1 MPYREKIA
9 WLFLIAMSV
18 TFGPYFSMV
27 ALAPPGD
34 ELPNLRQ
41 LGLYA
46 VASILQLIILGIGYL
61 YLRRSSP
68 EDARVPLDER
78 DRAIQNRSVT
88 IAYYILIFGM
98 ILVGGIMP
106 FTVKGWAIVNPA
118 LFTIALAEF
127 VRHCVVVVCYRK
139 QAS

>member
-1 MPYREKIA
+1 MPYREKFA
-9 WLFLIAMSV
+9 WLSLIAMAV
-18 TFGPYFSMV
+18 TFGPYFTMV

-46 VASILQLIILGIGYL
+46 VAAIVQMIILGVGYL

-68 EDARVPLDER
+68 EDARMKPDER
-78 DRAIQNRSVT
+78 DRVIASRSVT
-88 IAYYILIFGM
+88 IGYYILMVGM
-98 ILVGGIMP
+98 MLVGCIMP
-106 FTVKGWAIVNPA
+106 FLVKGWAIVNPA
-118 LFTIALAEF
+118 LFTIAFAEF